1 MELRYKIVFWGKGA
15 SKLTYRGKKGG
26 KIEVIEDWKSECVN
40 NLVAD
45 CRSGRKPNYEKRNR
59 KLVGFG
65 NGISCGWEQKSTAER
80 FSIGRPQARKK
91 AITEDSMNWNS
102 CVQLDISQV
111 RVANESDIEM
121 NTRIGL
127 SRLCSAIFEHILVF
141 GATFCSSYNL

>member
-45 CRSGRKPNYEKRNR
+45 CRSGKKPNYEKRNR

-91 AITEDSMNWNS
+91 TITEDSMNWKLRPSFVFEMIRRIFSSWTLVPPHLVDFGSFSFQSLTHSFICSFS
-102 CVQLDISQV
+102 CQ
-111 RVANESDIEM
+111 
-121 NTRIGL
+121 
-127 SRLCSAIFEHILVF
+127 
-141 GATFCSSYNL
+141 